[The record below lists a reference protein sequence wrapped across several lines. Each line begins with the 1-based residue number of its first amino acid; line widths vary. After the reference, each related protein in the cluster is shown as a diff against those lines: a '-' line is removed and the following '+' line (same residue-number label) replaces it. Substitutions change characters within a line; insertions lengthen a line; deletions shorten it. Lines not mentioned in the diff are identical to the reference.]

1 MRIAVTLL
9 VVALAVAACSKPED
23 AIIPSD
29 MATWDEKLAPEIKRL
44 PEPDRE
50 KVAAYLMRAKMGEA
64 FGGDGIPTGMTIG
77 RAIEA
82 QAAWEAEQTARR
94 AEEEALRKKLE
105 QERST
110 ALKALNDSVTVTLI
124 AKEELPSNYRIGR
137 YSEYQQFR
145 IGAQNKTGKVVV
157 GVSGEIKFIDVF
169 DKEVGAVNFG
179 MSERIE
185 PGSTAVW
192 TGGRD
197 YNQFLDEHRAV
208 WNLEQGKY
216 TTRFVPEM
224 VVFEDGS
231 KLAVPE

>member
-1 MRIAVTLL
+1 MN
-9 VVALAVAACSKPED
+9 D
-23 AIIPSD
+23 A
-29 MATWDEKLAPEIKRL
+29 
-44 PEPDRE
+44 
-50 KVAAYLMRAKMGEA
+50 
-64 FGGDGIPTGMTIG
+64 
-77 RAIEA
+77 
-82 QAAWEAEQTARR
+82 
-94 AEEEALRKKLE
+94 
-105 QERST
+105 
-110 ALKALNDSVTVTLI
+110 VTVTLV

-145 IGAQNKTGKVVV
+145 IGAQNKTSKVVV

-169 DKEVGAVNFG
+169 DKEVGAVSFG

-185 PGSTAVW
+185 PGSTSIW

-231 KLAVPE
+231 RLGVPE